1 MRLKQNSTTAVVVKK
16 SWADLRAIRQ
26 FLCDG
31 AMCDGAAAE
40 ASPSD
45 DGQTIFARVLDDTDE
60 RGLWIELNTKRH
72 AENPE
77 VQLQALMIP
86 WQSVLAVVVGD
97 ELECAQREAEELGL
111 ELSIT

>member
-1 MRLKQNSTTAVVVKK
+1 MRLKQNSMTAVVVKK
-16 SWADLRAIRQ
+16 SWADVQAIRQ
-26 FLCDG
+26 FLCNG
-31 AMCDGAAAE
+31 TTAE
-40 ASPSD
+40 ASPPD

-86 WQSVLAVVVGD
+86 WESVLAVVVGD